1 MYLNYVFACYKERP
15 NLAKQIYVNWCSV
28 RKACTRRSHLK
39 KNVYIS
45 ISHML
50 RATDLEHFM

>member
-28 RKACTRRSHLK
+28 RKACTRRSHK
-39 KNVYIS
+39 KNYIS